1 MSVRKYVSEEGINRI
16 LEKIARTIL
25 EKAGTVEEAAQ
36 IVIDAKYAKEMEAD
50 VAISSYSNTAES
62 HLLEATINV
71 PGVSPESV
79 INAMEM
85 LHSTPE
91 EYIICLN
98 EKGIRKVLSRHK
110 NKEEAMAAG
119 KVAAKTI
126 TEEGQSISMISGNV
140 SDDGAAAGP
149 ILFYAFWKC

>member
-1 MSVRKYVSEEGINRI
+1 MSERKYVSEEGINRI

-25 EKAGTVEEAAQ
+25 EKAETVEEAAQ
-36 IVIDAKYAKEMEAD
+36 IVRDAKYAKEIEAD
-50 VAISSYSNTAES
+50 VVTSSSNTDGS

-85 LHSTPE
+85 LHSTPK
-91 EYIICLN
+91 EYIICLD
-98 EKGIRKVLSRHK
+98 EKGSRKVLSRHK
-110 NKEEAMAAG
+110 DKDEAIAAG
-119 KVAAKTI
+119 KAAAKAI
-126 TEEGQSISMISGNV
+126 IEEGQSISMISGNV

-149 ILFYAFWKC
+149 IQFFELWE

>member
-1 MSVRKYVSEEGINRI
+1 MSERKYISEEGINKL

-36 IVIDAKYAKEMEAD
+36 IVRDAKYAKEMETD
-50 VAISSYSNTAES
+50 VVTSRSSNSAGS
-62 HLLEATINV
+62 HLLEATINGPRV
-71 PGVSPESV
+71 NPENM

-98 EKGIRKVLSRHK
+98 EKGSRKVLSRHK
-110 NKEEAMAAG
+110 DKEEAMAAG
-119 KVAAKTI
+119 KAATKTI

-140 SDDGAAAGP
+140 SDDGVVAGP